1 MPMPADPSR
10 NRPHGYDSPIWLKQF
25 RHKLSQ
31 NVVPVRHLCRKLSQT
46 RMPVQT

>member
-1 MPMPADPSR
+1 MPADPSG
-10 NRPHGYDSPIWLKQF
+10 NRPQVHDSPIWLKQS

-31 NVVPVRHLCRKLSQT
+31 NVVLVSHLCRNLSQT